1 VTRRIAKK
9 IITARRYYRP
19 RYTRAQI
26 RAAIAKFYGRAA

>member
-1 VTRRIAKK
+1 MTKRIAKK
-9 IITARRYYRP
+9 IITSRFANRP